1 MKEAEKAAA
10 KERDYQKLKG
20 EVKELRKLVKEYQIK
35 DMNRALEMQNKN
47 IAHEFLVAA
56 LNKEILSL
64 EHRLK
69 EMEEQRLFPEE
80 ISEEEKLAY
89 TE

>member
-1 MKEAEKAAA
+1 MAAA
-10 KERDYQKLKG
+10 KESEYQKFIEELKG

-47 IAHEFLVAA
+47 IAHDYLVVA
-56 LNKEILSL
+56 LSKEILSL

-69 EMEEQRLFPEE
+69 EMEEQKLF
-80 ISEEEKLAY
+80 SEEEKLAY